1 MPVISSFYGITI
13 YFFFEDH
20 NPPHFHA
27 KYNEFE
33 ALISIENFGLIKG
46 YLPGKAMGLVV
57 EWAIQH
63 QMELLKDWDLA
74 KQNQLPNKIE
84 PLK

>member
-13 YFFFEDH
+13 YFFFEEH

-33 ALISIENFGLIKG
+33 ALISIQNFGLIKG
-46 YLPGKAMGLVV
+46 YLPGKALGLVV
-57 EWAIQH
+57 EWAILH
-63 QMELLKDWDLA
+63 QNELLTDWDLA
-74 KQNQLPNKIE
+74 VQNKLPNKIE